1 MSNDESKNIS
11 KKIFKE
17 LENASDSNEEIKILD
32 ELKSNQIDI
41 YKTIENI
48 RKNIIQNYEENN
60 ISYITYILTV
70 FEDYK
75 DINKLF
81 ELLTEEYNECLWKNE
96 PIINLLF
103 ESKEY
108 KHFDSETKK
117 YIKYLFLF
125 EYLLLKTL
133 SFNIEQ
139 NINISHYTSLSTLF
153 ILLNNNDN
161 KIENVGNIRMYNIT
175 TANDPKEGRIIE
187 SILNKNN
194 IDIKINSDDN
204 SITLQSSYS
213 RNIDSLTMFR
223 FYGKKENIE
232 ATGASLIL
240 NNEYFNLLYEAPFY
254 YQSNTKNCIENIDFI
269 NKKRNL
275 YWVLYY
281 NEKDNLLVFNP
292 NESKYSADIIIDLN
306 NLEKIN
312 NKNIED
318 LKSEEKIK
326 YIIEYIFKNIFNYTE
341 KIKNKIDKNNEY
353 SNIKNKLYGYL
364 FENIRF
370 IIKHEAFFEEQELR
384 MLVTSNYK
392 SKEIKADRINNKL
405 YIDYIKLFSENNNYI
420 KEIIIGSK
428 VENNESVAEYIRK
441 ILHEKNNDKNKL
453 DEIKVSISEAPLR

>member
-1 MSNDESKNIS
+1 MSNDKSKNIS

-48 RKNIIQNYEENN
+48 RKNIIQNNEENS
-60 ISYITYILTV
+60 ISYITYILTL

-75 DINKLF
+75 NINELF
-81 ELLTEEYNECLWKNE
+81 ELLTEKNNECLWKNE
-96 PIINLLF
+96 PIINLMFKF
-103 ESKEY
+103 EEY

-117 YIKYLFLF
+117 YIKYLFIF

-161 KIENVGNIRMYNIT
+161 KIDDVGNIRMYNIT
-175 TANDPKEGRIIE
+175 TANDPKEGRVIE

-223 FYGKKENIE
+223 FYGKRENIE

-254 YQSNTKNCIENIDFI
+254 YQSETKNCTENINLI

-341 KIKNKIDKNNEY
+341 KIKN
-353 SNIKNKLYGYL
+353 
-364 FENIRF
+364 
-370 IIKHEAFFEEQELR
+370 IIK
-384 MLVTSNYK
+384 K
-392 SKEIKADRINNKL
+392 
-405 YIDYIKLFSENNNYI
+405 
-420 KEIIIGSK
+420 
-428 VENNESVAEYIRK
+428 
-441 ILHEKNNDKNKL
+441 
-453 DEIKVSISEAPLR
+453 

>member
-1 MSNDESKNIS
+1 MSNDESNIS

-60 ISYITYILTV
+60 ISYITYILTL

-75 DINKLF
+75 NINELF
-81 ELLTEEYNECLWKNE
+81 ELLTEKNNECLWKNE
-96 PIINLLF
+96 PIINLMFKF
-103 ESKEY
+103 EEY

-223 FYGKKENIE
+223 FYGKKEI
-232 ATGASLIL
+232 
-240 NNEYFNLLYEAPFY
+240 
-254 YQSNTKNCIENIDFI
+254 
-269 NKKRNL
+269 
-275 YWVLYY
+275 
-281 NEKDNLLVFNP
+281 
-292 NESKYSADIIIDLN
+292 
-306 NLEKIN
+306 
-312 NKNIED
+312 
-318 LKSEEKIK
+318 
-326 YIIEYIFKNIFNYTE
+326 
-341 KIKNKIDKNNEY
+341 
-353 SNIKNKLYGYL
+353 
-364 FENIRF
+364 
-370 IIKHEAFFEEQELR
+370 
-384 MLVTSNYK
+384 
-392 SKEIKADRINNKL
+392 
-405 YIDYIKLFSENNNYI
+405 
-420 KEIIIGSK
+420 
-428 VENNESVAEYIRK
+428 
-441 ILHEKNNDKNKL
+441 
-453 DEIKVSISEAPLR
+453 